1 MGAINASDNLTDSDS
16 GILQEDS
23 NPIQEDK
30 YDIPE
35 ESSKNDSS
43 INVSDIE
50 CNYGETGT
58 ATFSAEGCSVD
69 ADNVSVIDHPEA
81 VIGVNNSII
90 TVSGLNAGNYT
101 LKVITTPDEN
111 HNSVTATASILIKK
125 YHVTIFVSVIEYDYG
140 GIGTTPVSVEGG
152 EITNISVV
160 AHPEAIIGYD
170 GNEISVHGLD
180 VYYFYTLE
188 IIVKGDE
195 NHRDSSATT
204 IIFVNKGDSQLN
216 ISGFEFVEGKNGTT
230 TFNIIGAELYEN
242 DIEVIGHPEAIISL
256 DGNVIGVSGL
266 FEGNYTLHATTTPD
280 KNHNAVETSLNFTVV
295 SFPISDS
302 TGENLTIDDKLALN
316 LPIDAKGTLNLYID
330 GEKVHEW
337 NVNGSDQEYSVYI
350 GELNLSYGKHNY
362 SFEYISTCSY
372 PNKSVNG
379 SFILNIKTRESPR
392 IAANDLSVMYCDGSK
407 YSVTVYD
414 DGKPAR
420 DVAVTF
426 KVGNR
431 NIVARTDA
439 NGVATIRITDAP
451 KSYKITIQALGLSV
465 TKKLTVKHIL
475 TLKKVKVKRSAKRL
489 VIKATLKK
497 VNGKYLKG
505 KKITLKFKGKKYKA
519 KTNKKG
525 LAKFIIK
532 GKVLKKLKKGRKITY
547 RATYLKDTVKRTV
560 KIK

>member
-1 MGAINASDNLTDSDS
+1 MGAISASDNLTDSDNV
-16 GILQEDS
+16 ILQEEC
-23 NPIQEDK
+23 NPIQDDE
-30 YDIPE
+30 YNIPE
-35 ESSKNDSS
+35 ELSKNDSS

-58 ATFSAEGCSVD
+58 AAFSVEGCSVD
-69 ADNVSVIDHPEA
+69 EDNVSVIDHPEA
-81 VIGVNNSII
+81 IIGVNDSVI
-90 TVSGLNAGNYT
+90 TVSGLNAGSYT

-111 HNSVTATASILIKK
+111 HNSVTATASILVKK
-125 YHVTIFVSVIEYDYG
+125 YHVNIDLSVIEYDYG
-140 GIGTTPVSVEGG
+140 EIGTTPVSVEGG
-152 EITNISVV
+152 VITNISVV
-160 AHPEAIIGYD
+160 AHPEAIIEYD
-170 GNEISVHGLD
+170 GNMISVHGLD

-188 IIVKGDE
+188 ITVKGDE
-195 NHRDSSATT
+195 NHRDSGAST
-204 IIFVNKGDSQLN
+204 IVIVNKGNSQLN
-216 ISGFEFVEGKNGTT
+216 ISSFEFVEGKNGTT
-230 TFNIIGAELYEN
+230 TFNITGAELHEN
-242 DIEVIGHPEAIISL
+242 DIEVIGHPEAIIYL

-266 FEGNYTLHATTTPD
+266 FEGNYTLHAITTPD

-295 SFPISDS
+295 SFPITDS
-302 TGENLTIDDKLALN
+302 TGDNLTIDDKLTLN
-316 LPIDAKGTLNLYID
+316 LPTDSEGTLNLYVD

-337 NVNGSDQEYSVYI
+337 NVNGSIQEYSVYI
-350 GELNLSYGKHNY
+350 NELNLSYGKHNY

-379 SFILNIKTRESPR
+379 SFILSVKEKLPPR
-392 IAANDLSVMYCDGSK
+392 IVANDLSMMYCDGSR

-431 NIVARTDA
+431 NIVAGTNA
-439 NGVATIRITDAP
+439 NGVATIKITTAP
-451 KSYKITIQALGLSV
+451 NSYKITIMALGHSV

-475 TLKKVKVKRSAKRL
+475 TLKKVKIKKSAKRL

-532 GKVLKKLKKGRKITY
+532 SKVLKKLRKGKKITY